1 MAAPS
6 LVRMR
11 TVGFIAAL
19 GIAIVG
25 ASAGLSAQATLS
37 TGCAIINTVPP
48 GTGFP
53 GTATTPS
60 VNFNAGDTI
69 SMIVLG
75 NASGQF
81 FFELPTGTQV
91 ASGPSPL
98 IYTVPASLTG
108 VTFTLGS
115 TPNSATGTVTI
126 TCSQAVPAMSTT
138 LTAAVFGALLLVSAI
153 AIVRR
158 RRGAIDQTPLGA

>member
-6 LVRMR
+6 LVRRR
-11 TVGFIAAL
+11 TVGFIAAI
-19 GIAIVG
+19 GVAIIG
-25 ASAGLSAQATLS
+25 ASAALSAQATVS
-37 TGCAIINTVPP
+37 SGCAIINGVPP
-48 GTGFP
+48 GTAFP
-53 GTATTPS
+53 GTATTPT

-69 SMIVLG
+69 TMIVLG

-98 IYTVPASLTG
+98 IYTVPVSLTG

-126 TCSQAVPAMSTT
+126 TCGQSVPAMSTT
-138 LTAAVFGALLLVSAI
+138 LTVAAFGALLLVSAI
-153 AIVRR
+153 AVVRR
-158 RRGAIDQTPLGA
+158 RRGSLDQTPLGA